1 MLGEKIKELR
11 ERENYSQKELGLK
24 LGISPSTIGMYEQN
38 RRSQGKDM
46 LLKIAKVFNVSVD
59 YLLSSDTYNTTST
72 KENHNYKDVN
82 DILKTAKE
90 QLMNTEALLFN
101 GEPASEEAIQS
112 ILDAM
117 EMGMA
122 LAKEKNKK
130 YAPNKYKK

>member
-1 MLGEKIKELR
+1 
-11 ERENYSQKELGLK
+11 
-24 LGISPSTIGMYEQN
+24 MYEQN
-38 RRSQGKDM
+38 RRSPGKDM

-101 GEPASEEAIQS
+101 GERGTCTTGIRERCSYEFCQAILWQFTIYS
-112 ILDAM
+112 
-117 EMGMA
+117 
-122 LAKEKNKK
+122 
-130 YAPNKYKK
+130 

>member
-1 MLGEKIKELR
+1 
-11 ERENYSQKELGLK
+11 
-24 LGISPSTIGMYEQN
+24 MYEQN
-38 RRSQGKDM
+38 RRSPGKDM
-46 LLKIAKVFNVSVD
+46 LLKITKVFNVSVD

-72 KENHNYKDVN
+72 KDNYKDVN

-130 YAPNKYKK
+130 YTPNKYKK

>member
-11 ERENYSQKELGLK
+11 EREKYSQKELGLK
-24 LGISPSTIGMYEQN
+24 LGISPSTIWMYEQN
-38 RRSQGKDM
+38 RRSPGKDM

>member
-1 MLGEKIKELR
+1 
-11 ERENYSQKELGLK
+11 
-24 LGISPSTIGMYEQN
+24 MYEQN
-38 RRSQGKDM
+38 RRSPGKDM

-101 GEPASEEAIQS
+101 GEPASEEAIPS

>member
-1 MLGEKIKELR
+1 
-11 ERENYSQKELGLK
+11 
-24 LGISPSTIGMYEQN
+24 MYEQN
-38 RRSQGKDM
+38 RRSQVKDM

-112 ILDAM
+112 ILDAWKWVWP
-117 EMGMA
+117 
-122 LAKEKNKK
+122 LQKK
-130 YAPNKYKK
+130 RIRSTYPNKYKK

>member
-11 ERENYSQKELGLK
+11 EKENYSQKELGSK

-38 RRSQGKDM
+38 RRSPGKDM
-46 LLKIAKVFNVSVD
+46 LLKIAKTFNVSVD
-59 YLLSSDTYNTTST
+59 YLLSSDAYNTAF
-72 KENHNYKDVN
+72 KEEHHNYKDVN

-90 QLMNTEALLFN
+90 QLMSKEALLFN
-101 GEPASEEAIQS
+101 GEPATEEAIQS

-117 EMGMA
+117 EIGMA

-130 YAPNKYKK
+130 YTPNKYKK

>member
-1 MLGEKIKELR
+1 
-11 ERENYSQKELGLK
+11 
-24 LGISPSTIGMYEQN
+24 MYEQN
-38 RRSQGKDM
+38 RRSPGKDM

-101 GEPASEEAIQS
+101 GEPASEEAIQN

>member
-38 RRSQGKDM
+38 RRSPGKDM

-59 YLLSSDTYNTTST
+59 YLLSSDTYITTST

-82 DILKTAKE
+82 RL
-90 QLMNTEALLFN
+90 LMGLGFSPL
-101 GEPASEEAIQS
+101 S
-112 ILDAM
+112 
-117 EMGMA
+117 
-122 LAKEKNKK
+122 KK
-130 YAPNKYKK
+130 K

>member
-1 MLGEKIKELR
+1 MLGEKIRELR
-11 ERENYSQKELGLK
+11 EKENYSQKELGLK

-38 RRSQGKDM
+38 RRSPGKDM
-46 LLKIAKVFNVSVD
+46 LLKITKIFNVSVD
-59 YLLSSDTYNTTST
+59 YLLSADTYNTTSI

-82 DILKTAKE
+82 DILKIAKE

-101 GEPASEEAIQS
+101 GEPATEEAIQS

-130 YAPNKYKK
+130 YTPNKYKK

>member
-1 MLGEKIKELR
+1 
-11 ERENYSQKELGLK
+11 
-24 LGISPSTIGMYEQN
+24 
-38 RRSQGKDM
+38 M

-101 GEPASEEAIQS
+101 GEPASEEAIQN

>member
-1 MLGEKIKELR
+1 
-11 ERENYSQKELGLK
+11 
-24 LGISPSTIGMYEQN
+24 MYEQN
-38 RRSQGKDM
+38 RRSPGKDM

-101 GEPASEEAIQS
+101 GEPASEEAIKS

-130 YAPNKYKK
+130 YTPNKYKK

>member
-38 RRSQGKDM
+38 RRSPGKDM

-72 KENHNYKDVN
+72 KENHNYNRPYKNGNGTFD
-82 DILKTAKE
+82 DIYNSLLKGFT
-90 QLMNTEALLFN
+90 
-101 GEPASEEAIQS
+101 I
-112 ILDAM
+112 
-117 EMGMA
+117 
-122 LAKEKNKK
+122 
-130 YAPNKYKK
+130 

>member
-1 MLGEKIKELR
+1 
-11 ERENYSQKELGLK
+11 
-24 LGISPSTIGMYEQN
+24 MYEQN
-38 RRSQGKDM
+38 RRSPGKDM

-90 QLMNTEALLFN
+90 QLMNTEDLLFN

-130 YAPNKYKK
+130 YTPNKYKK

>member
-1 MLGEKIKELR
+1 
-11 ERENYSQKELGLK
+11 
-24 LGISPSTIGMYEQN
+24 MYEQN
-38 RRSQGKDM
+38 RRSPGKDM

-101 GEPASEEAIQS
+101 GEPASEEAILS